1 MQPEIL
7 LDNIKLSTLFCLEGS
22 YAWLRGRSLDRVIWC
37 NANQL
42 FLDEAGVRT
51 LKNVCNY
58 INDRKRLRKPDLA
71 AGERISAEENVH
83 LYDMLIEKLASP
95 VYKGLAV
102 CRQVPFLQENRTA
115 FIALPRE
122 QQCLLLFEVLHLMQC
137 NSVAADLTLLGGVA
151 RAGII
156 LTSKFIQDLQIKMI
170 FQSPTGYY
178 RRVVDLKDFV

>member
-1 MQPEIL
+1 M
-7 LDNIKLSTLFCLEGS
+7 
-22 YAWLRGRSLDRVIWC
+22 
-37 NANQL
+37 
-42 FLDEAGVRT
+42 RT
-51 LKNVCNY
+51 LKNVSNY

-83 LYDMLIEKLASP
+83 LYDTLIEKLASP

-102 CRQVPFLQENRTA
+102 CRQVPFLQENRAA

-151 RAGII
+151 HAGII

-170 FQSPTGYY
+170 FQSPTGHY